1 LQVSPH
7 VLAVHVGDEV
17 AVVGQ
22 TMLQPPQLRTSVSI
36 STQLPP
42 HFTSGEAQRK
52 PQTELLHVGM
62 APGGAG
68 QTFVQLPQN
77 CGSDV
82 RSTHEPLHEVSP
94 PVQPARHAPVAHDS
108 PVAHAMV
115 QSPQCAASDDKST
128 QLPLQSL

>member
-1 LQVSPH
+1 MSLS
-7 VLAVHVGDEV
+7 
-17 AVVGQ
+17 
-22 TMLQPPQLRTSVSI
+22 T
-36 STQLPP
+36 STQFPP
-42 HFTSGEAQRK
+42 HLTSGEAQVK
-52 PQTELLHVGM
+52 PQVEPLHVGM

-68 QTFVQLPQN
+68 HTLVQLPQN
-77 CGSDV
+77 SGSDV

-115 QSPQCAASDDKST
+115 QSPQCAGSDDKST